1 MRYELNL
8 TISAERLLQHSQDLR
23 TLLYLNSD
31 FKHCF
36 KHCQQSMLLLM
47 ILLMLKIHLTLRWI
61 CRNFRRR
68 RLNWRY
74 LIMLYE
80 LSSKDKIKV
89 IKNVKSHSI
98 ITEGIQAQ
106 TVITYHYAEL

>member
-1 MRYELNL
+1 
-8 TISAERLLQHSQDLR
+8 
-23 TLLYLNSD
+23 
-31 FKHCF
+31 
-36 KHCQQSMLLLM
+36 
-47 ILLMLKIHLTLRWI
+47 
-61 CRNFRRR
+61 
-68 RLNWRY
+68 
-74 LIMLYE
+74 MLYE